1 MKKRCSKLYFMA
13 LGKLAVYKCISKGL
27 NPKYLTNY
35 LAMALAK
42 FRIFELLEMVSN
54 AKAFP

>member
-1 MKKRCSKLYFMA
+1 MA